1 MKTTS
6 YILLNKK
13 KKISNYH
20 QITHLIC
27 FSVLI
32 INFADINNFPLSS
45 PYLLGCSKSPR
56 ISYLYLL
63 MVIMVL
69 CNPNYV
75 FNLLADNCPPEFFFF
90 FFFFYKTVTCKLS

>member
-6 YILLNKK
+6 YILLNKKK

-32 INFADINNFPLSS
+32 INFTDINNFPYHA
-45 PYLLGCSKSPR
+45 PTYKGWPKSPR
-56 ISYLYLL
+56 ISYLYLF

-69 CNPNYV
+69 CNPNCV
-75 FNLLADNCPPEFFFF
+75 FNLTADNYPSIFLFFFLF
-90 FFFFYKTVTCKLS
+90 IKL